1 MRRAG
6 TVVGT
11 AQGVAIVRTTDD
23 QFPEVGAELVDE
35 RLAPVGDVVDV
46 FGPVDRPYLA
56 VSPPP
61 DSTVAR
67 LVGEV
72 VYAK

>member
-11 AQGVAIVRTTDD
+11 AQGVAVVRSTDE
-23 QFPEVGAELVDE
+23 QFPEVGVELVDE
-35 RLAPVGDVVDV
+35 RLDTVGEVVDV
-46 FGPVDRPYLA
+46 FGPVEQPYLA

-61 DSTVAR
+61 DRQVPR
-67 LVGEV
+67 LVGES
-72 VYAK
+72 VYAR

>member
-11 AQGVAIVRTTDD
+11 AQSVAVVRNTDE
-23 QFPEVGAELVDE
+23 QFPEVGTELVDE
-35 RLAPVGDVVDV
+35 RLDPVGEVVDV
-46 FGPVDRPYLA
+46 FGPVDQPYLA

-61 DSTVAR
+61 DRAVAR
-67 LVGEV
+67 LVGDV
-72 VYAK
+72 VYAR